1 MNKTKE
7 TPFNTSLDTQIEFM
21 ELTTKIV
28 TTPLNLAILESLKEL
43 REIKKSRIEELKNS
57 KL

>member
-7 TPFNTSLDTQIEFM
+7 TPFNTSLDTQIESM
-21 ELTTKIV
+21 ELYTKIIR
-28 TTPLNLAILESLKEL
+28 TPLNLAILESLKEL
-43 REIKKSRIEELKNS
+43 IAIKKSRIEELKNS